1 MGYVV
6 FKIGKP
12 KWLIWFIEWEE
23 KKMTRKEGQDKEGSN
38 ASKLLSGEFDKL
50 LFRLICAMI
59 LHEVV

>member
-1 MGYVV
+1 MANMVHWMRR
-6 FKIGKP
+6 K
-12 KWLIWFIEWEE
+12 